1 MLFSVSS
8 LTISAVLQFNPS
20 KVASEL
26 RYKAFAKAY
35 MGKAL
40 RNATQAALL
49 VGYSQRTAAS
59 QGSILLRHPHVR
71 RFLRLEA
78 ERIARKVEVGPEQ
91 VIAELGKLAFA
102 NVADYTDDSG
112 RFVGMDTLARD
123 QSAAIS
129 ELVIDE
135 ERRTDGRSGAKRKR
149 KTANATTV
157 TRTKIKLAKKEV
169 ALELLGKH
177 WNLFGDN
184 DGGTQTAVKVIV
196 LNSPRPAFDALE
208 EAKRIAALPD
218 DDSAE
223 LPARAGHP
231 VPEPASDDDDNPE
244 Q

>member
-8 LTISAVLQFNPS
+8 LTIPPMSQLSSS
-20 KVASEL
+20 KVASEH

-40 RNATQAALL
+40 RSATRAAIM
-49 VGYSQRTAAS
+49 VGYTEAS
-59 QGSILLRHPHVR
+59 APQQGNYLIRHPNVR

-112 RFVGMDTLARD
+112 RFVGMDALARD

-196 LNSPRPAFDALE
+196 LNSPRPALDALE

-218 DDSAE
+218 DDRAE
-223 LPARAGHP
+223 LPTRAGHP